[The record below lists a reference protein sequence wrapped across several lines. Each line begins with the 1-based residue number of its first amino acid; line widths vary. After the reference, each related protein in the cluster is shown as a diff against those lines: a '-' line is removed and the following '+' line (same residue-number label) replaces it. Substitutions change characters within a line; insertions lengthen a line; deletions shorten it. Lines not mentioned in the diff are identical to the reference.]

1 MVSETRVLKR
11 VTIPALPEQVRVVR
25 AFVAG
30 VLGQYHPH
38 ADVALLLAS
47 ELMTNSVRHGG
58 SAVPGGLVTV
68 TVAACSKGVR
78 IEVTERSGD
87 GVPVLKPADGG
98 GEAEGSR
105 GLLLVDALAARWGY
119 QRGGGLATTWFVRTH
134 CCVFALVI
142 DLACTS
148 SGEDASACPLRRRSP
163 ALNAGQVHGRL
174 IPGPSQVSGGHGGFM
189 AAGRHAP
196 RAGLSRPR
204 SPATPRACTGAR

>member
-1 MVSETRVLKR
+1 LTFRAESSVYLPCFPLSFRCWSGLGRAREVGGIVSEAGVPES

-30 VLGQYHPH
+30 VLGRSHTE

-47 ELMTNSVRHGG
+47 ELVTNSVRHGG

-68 TVAACSKGVR
+68 TVAVCGEVVR

-87 GVPVLKPADGG
+87 GVPVLKPGDGG

-119 QRGGGLATTWFVRTH
+119 QRGGGLATTWFEVRK
-134 CCVFALVI
+134 
-142 DLACTS
+142 
-148 SGEDASACPLRRRSP
+148 G
-163 ALNAGQVHGRL
+163 
-174 IPGPSQVSGGHGGFM
+174 
-189 AAGRHAP
+189 
-196 RAGLSRPR
+196 
-204 SPATPRACTGAR
+204 